1 MSAAPTSA
9 EILGKIRHVQA
20 DTAGVMEAARWVEWI
35 LANRFQAEGT
45 GIHSRVSAV
54 QHRLASELVAD
65 LRYLASVRNDFAHNP
80 LAEVR
85 QPERFVQTAQRA
97 VRRLLEAPADPQPP
111 QRRSA
116 IAAQSAPRMRF
127 VVAVAGF
134 WAVAVIAMWLYGQV
148 LAGNEGP
155 ARPDDA
161 LPARTEVAPTPALDH
176 VQPRPAPQAATR
188 TAAAPARPA
197 TTAARHR
204 PAAEP
209 DAASDRARPEAPADD
224 AGLSTEELRKLKASL

>member
-9 EILGKIRHVQA
+9 EIIGKIQHVQA

-54 QHRLASELVAD
+54 QHRLAGELVAD

-116 IAAQSAPRMRF
+116 VAAQSGPRMRF

-134 WAVAVIAMWLYGQV
+134 WAVAAIAMWLYGQLQARDEGSTHLGDAQPARV
-148 LAGNEGP
+148 LAP
-155 ARPDDA
+155 PPIA
-161 LPARTEVAPTPALDH
+161 DH
-176 VQPRPAPQAATR
+176 AQPRPASRSATR
-188 TAAAPARPA
+188 TAEAAARPA
-197 TTAARHR
+197 STAARHR
-204 PAAEP
+204 PATEP
-209 DAASDRARPEAPADD
+209 DATQSFAKPEVPMDD